1 MENGLYLLEK
11 GKVNLAR
18 NFIYLLNN
26 FYWQSSCKNSSH
38 TDTSLHTQTYDNIVK
53 SNSTSIVFQHQCIST
68 ASSNKSHLTYLYMHT
83 ALKFYLNQTLCET
96 LEREIMIGF
105 LLATSISSLCETSIK
120 F

>member
-26 FYWQSSCKNSSH
+26 FDWQSSCRNSSY

-53 SNSTSIVFQHQCIST
+53 SNSTSKMTLKSDKQCIST
-68 ASSNKSHLTYLYMHT
+68 ASSNKISLDLSLHAYSSKVLLEPDTLRNVRKRNHDR
-83 ALKFYLNQTLCET
+83 LLISDLN
-96 LEREIMIGF
+96 IK
-105 LLATSISSLCETSIK
+105 SL
-120 F
+120 

>member
-26 FYWQSSCKNSSH
+26 FDWQSSCRNSSY

-53 SNSTSIVFQHQCIST
+53 SNSTSKMTLKSDKQCIST
-68 ASSNKSHLTYLYMHT
+68 ASSNKISFDLSLHAYSSKVLLEPDTLRNVRKRNHDR
-83 ALKFYLNQTLCET
+83 LLISDLN
-96 LEREIMIGF
+96 IK
-105 LLATSISSLCETSIK
+105 SL
-120 F
+120 